1 MSVSASLLQ
10 ALSDPI
16 VQAGSLAFIGAA
28 ISHIV
33 LRGYPRGRFAG
44 QFLLFVALTG
54 LLFYHGIVP
63 YAPTPKP
70 ISEVQSVFVGIAK
83 IIWWANA
90 ALTLAG
96 FVRLFLI
103 FERQP
108 RESQLI
114 QDLLIG
120 LVYVGAG
127 LSVIAYVFS
136 FPVGTLIATSGVLAI
151 ILGLALQSSLND
163 VFSGIA
169 LNLGRAY
176 VVGDWIVLADGS
188 EGQVLETNWRATYL
202 LNGSNDLVTVPNS
215 SIAKATLTN
224 RSAPARAHGSKVTVR
239 LLPTKAPS
247 EMCAVMA
254 EVLLSCQSIQTEPPP
269 QVFVTSIDATAIV
282 LDLTFRVA
290 DFASVGAA
298 KNEIFDLVFRHT
310 KAAGMLFAPP
320 VDTTS
325 APSLDGLSSP
335 ARSTPLR
342 LLDALPLFAG
352 MNEEEKEALA
362 ERMIRRSY
370 HKGDVVGEQGV
381 ALTMLMI
388 VRRGVLAVTRT
399 EGQRTREIAR
409 LAPGDFFGEAGL
421 LTGEGERG
429 TIRALTPVVVY
440 SIDKESLAPLI
451 HERPTIAEEIGAA
464 LNRQLELERR
474 RLNPHAGEDGSGSG
488 GTLAERIRHFLRIP
502 PV

>member
-10 ALSDPI
+10 ALTDPI
-16 VQAGSLAFIGAA
+16 VQAGSLAFAGAMV
-28 ISHIV
+28 SHIV

-44 QFLLFVALTG
+44 QFALFVALTA

-70 ISEVQSVFVGIAK
+70 ISELQNVFVGIAK
-83 IIWWANA
+83 IIWWVNA

-96 FVRLFLI
+96 FVRVFLI
-103 FERQP
+103 FERRP
-108 RESQLI
+108 RESQLL
-114 QDLLIG
+114 QDLLVG
-120 LVYVGAG
+120 LVYVGAT
-127 LSVIAYVFS
+127 LSVVAYVFS

-169 LNLGRAY
+169 LNLGKAY
-176 VVGDWIVLADGS
+176 AVGDWIVLADGS

-239 LLPTKAPS
+239 LLPTKAPG

-254 EVLLSCQSIQTEPPP
+254 EVLLSCQSIQAEPPP

-290 DFASVGAA
+290 DFANVGAA
-298 KNEIFDLVFRHT
+298 KNEIFDLIFRHT
-310 KAAGMLFAPP
+310 KAAGVLFAPP
-320 VDTTS
+320 SDS
-325 APSLDGLSSP
+325 ASLPQPGAFSSP
-335 ARSTPLR
+335 GRSTALR
-342 LLDALPLFAG
+342 LLDVLPLFAG

-362 ERMIRRSY
+362 ARMTRRSY
-370 HKGDVVGEQGV
+370 RKGEVVGEQGV

-388 VRRGVLAVTRT
+388 VRRGVLAVTRS
-399 EGQRTREIAR
+399 EGQRSREIAR
-409 LAPGDFFGEAGL
+409 LAPGDFFGEMGL

-429 TIRALTPVVVY
+429 TILALTSVVVY

-451 HERPTIAEEIGAA
+451 HERPSIAEEIGAA
-464 LNRQLELERR
+464 YTRQLEIERR
-474 RLNPHAGEDGSGSG
+474 RLNPHAGEGDAGNGS
-488 GTLAERIRHFLRIP
+488 TLAERIRHFLRMP
-502 PV
+502 PG